1 MRGVRTLALAGVV
14 AALTVTPAIGS
25 AERAAEG
32 VPTAPSAM
40 PDDGGT
46 TPVAVRGSALAARG
60 SLPKGRLRR
69 KLEREM
75 DRVGGGSGAW
85 VYDLRAGGGGG
96 SVLYSD
102 SGKRSRMLASNSKL
116 FATAAYLNRFG
127 ADGKLK
133 TTVWERGAR
142 RGRNDQILKGG
153 LVLVGDGDPALA
165 EPGFARRYNMPV
177 TRIKPLAKGVR
188 RAGIKRVRGNLM
200 IDPTVFDGK
209 RSVPQPGIGG
219 GPWLGT
225 LSGLSWNAGLG
236 SGKPEKVAGRDL
248 MKHLRRSGVKV
259 TGKVRVGNAPRK
271 ALGDEPLDTVRS
283 PSAAQL
289 IAQTNT
295 PSDNFYAEMLLKR
308 LAARGGKKG
317 TTARGAD
324 KAESF
329 ARKAGS
335 GARLVNGS
343 GLSRT
348 NRSSPSQVGKLLVH
362 MSRDNDLDRAFRKS
376 LAVAGRTGTLSDRMR
391 GSAAEGRCQAKTGT
405 IDGVSA
411 LSGYCKSKSGL
422 VAFSILMNGV
432 NVDTARRAQDSM
444 AASIARYK

>member
-1 MRGVRTLALAGVV
+1 LAGVV
-14 AALTVTPAIGS
+14 AALAVTPAIGS
-25 AERAAEG
+25 AERAG
-32 VPTAPSAM
+32 SSAPA
-40 PDDGGT
+40 PGPAVLDDGGV
-46 TPVAVRGSALAARG
+46 TPVAARGSRLAARG
-60 SLPKGRLRR
+60 SLSKGRLRR

-75 DRVGGGSGAW
+75 NRVGGGSGAW

-96 SVLYSD
+96 DVLYSD
-102 SGKRSRMLASNSKL
+102 SGKRSRLLASNSKL

-127 ADGKLK
+127 PDGKLK
-133 TTVWERGAR
+133 TAVWQRGAR

-153 LVLVGDGDPALA
+153 LVLKGDGDPALSS
-165 EPGFARRYNMPV
+165 PRFARQHSTPV
-177 TRIKPLAKGVR
+177 TRLKPLAKGVR
-188 RAGIKRVRGNLM
+188 REGIKKVRGNVM
-200 IDPTVFDGK
+200 VDPTVFDGK

-236 SGKPEKVAGRDL
+236 SGKPEKVAGREL

-271 ALGDEPLDTVRS
+271 ALGDDPLDTVRS

-308 LAARGGKKG
+308 LAARGGKQG
-317 TTARGAD
+317 TTKRGAD
-324 KAESF
+324 KAENF
-329 ARKAGS
+329 AQKSGS
-335 GARLVNGS
+335 GAKLVNGS

-348 NRSSPSQVGKLLVH
+348 NRASPSNVGKLLVH
-362 MSRDNDLDRAFRKS
+362 MSRDNKLDRAYRKS
-376 LAVAGRTGTLSDRMR
+376 LAVAGRTGTLASRMR

-432 NVDTARRAQDSM
+432 NTDTARRAQDKM
-444 AASIARYK
+444 AAAIARYK

>member
-1 MRGVRTLALAGVV
+1 
-14 AALTVTPAIGS
+14 
-25 AERAAEG
+25 
-32 VPTAPSAM
+32 
-40 PDDGGT
+40 
-46 TPVAVRGSALAARG
+46 
-60 SLPKGRLRR
+60 
-69 KLEREM
+69 M

-127 ADGKLK
+127 VDGKLK

-200 IDPTVFDGK
+200 VDPTVFDGK

-236 SGKPEKVAGRDL
+236 SGKPEKVAGREL

-271 ALGDEPLDTVRS
+271 ALGDEPLDSRSLPERGAVDRADQHPVR
-283 PSAAQL
+283 QL
-289 IAQTNT
+289 LRRDAPQ
-295 PSDNFYAEMLLKR
+295 
-308 LAARGGKKG
+308 AARCPRRQEGHDRPRRRQGRELRPEG
-317 TTARGAD
+317 RQRRQAGEWLGPQPDEPLVAEPGRQAPGPHVARQRPRPRVPQLPGRRRTHRHAL
-324 KAESF
+324 
-329 ARKAGS
+329 RPH
-335 GARLVNGS
+335 ARLGRRGPLPAPRPARS
-343 GLSRT
+343 TASAPSPATASR
-348 NRSSPSQVGKLLVH
+348 RAASSPSR
-362 MSRDNDLDRAFRKS
+362 S
-376 LAVAGRTGTLSDRMR
+376 
-391 GSAAEGRCQAKTGT
+391 
-405 IDGVSA
+405 
-411 LSGYCKSKSGL
+411 
-422 VAFSILMNGV
+422 
-432 NVDTARRAQDSM
+432 
-444 AASIARYK
+444 